1 MISLVLLICTLKSL
15 INIPGKANATL
26 YASHVLVTQEIIKH
40 GSLVSDGVKP
50 ASDQFRGSKAD
61 HLGYFCVV
69 FAILACA
76 FVNKCLVGTYW
87 ERADLLALV
96 CDV

>member
-1 MISLVLLICTLKSL
+1 MIFLVLLIYTLESL
-15 INIPGKANATL
+15 INVPGKADATL
-26 YASHVLVTQEIIKH
+26 CASHGLVTLGVIKH
-40 GSLVSDGVKP
+40 DFSVLDGDIP

-76 FVNKCLVGTYW
+76 FVYKCLVGTYW